1 MVCSFFVAQCR
12 ARKNNSSYKTQ
23 AVLVWIDTHF
33 CRIDGAFKQQVGFD
47 RATDLFA
54 LREEICREESVKQMK

>member
-33 CRIDGAFKQQVGFD
+33 AELTALSNSKLGSIARQICSHYGKRFVGK
-47 RATDLFA
+47 RA
-54 LREEICREESVKQMK
+54 